1 MQVEPSPLFKEIKRK
16 FMDNLKFTIPGKPEY
31 MTMIRLATS
40 SIASEAGF
48 DVEQADDIKA
58 AVTEAC
64 KTVSCHG
71 NEGFSDKYEIDF
83 TVDKGIVEITIID
96 ACEKHD
102 LQKMSEQC
110 ANCPQEGDISMVML
124 RSLMNCVKVGRDED
138 GHKFINMVKRV

>member
-1 MQVEPSPLFKEIKRK
+1 
-16 FMDNLKFTIPGKPEY
+16 MDSLKFTIPGKPEY

-48 DVEQADDIKA
+48 DVDAAEDIKV

-71 NEGFSDKYEIDF
+71 TEGNSEKYEIEYS
-83 TVDKGIVEITIID
+83 VEEGVVEITVID
-96 ACEKHD
+96 ACEVVA
-102 LQKMSEQC
+102 LEKMSKHCQ
-110 ANCPQEGDISMVML
+110 NCPQDGDISMVML
-124 RSLMNCVKVGRDED
+124 RSLMNCVKVGQDET

>member
-1 MQVEPSPLFKEIKRK
+1 
-16 FMDNLKFTIPGKPEY
+16 MDNLKFTIPGKPEY

-48 DVEQADDIKA
+48 DIDATEDIKA

-71 NEGFSDKYEIDF
+71 NEGCSDKYEIDF
-83 TVDKGIVEITIID
+83 SVDQGVVEITVID
-96 ACEKHD
+96 ACEKSA
-102 LQKMSEQC
+102 LEKMSEQC
-110 ANCPQEGDISMVML
+110 SNCPQESDISMVML
-124 RSLMNCVKVGRDED
+124 RSLMSCVKVGRDED